1 MWMSTLAIL
10 PGESP
15 CLLVAP
21 WASPVVYGS
30 GLAAL
35 LAVLVATGWA
45 ILERRERKAS
55 LKLSSSLSNACH
67 QLTEQHY
74 RERVQAEERHLL
86 AHDSSVRNVLESLE
100 RALLGKPRS

>member
-1 MWMSTLAIL
+1 MWMSTLAML
-10 PGESP
+10 PGETP

-21 WASPVVYGS
+21 WGSSVVYGCA
-30 GLAAL
+30 LAA
-35 LAVLVATGWA
+35 VGATLWA
-45 ILERRERKAS
+45 LLERRERRACQKQ
-55 LKLSSSLSNACH
+55 SSSLSDACH

-86 AHDSSVRNVLESLE
+86 AHDSTVRNVLESLE